1 MLDNNTYNLMAQLTE
16 ENKSLWRIKNNY
28 MGDAEGCS
36 ECIDFWK
43 KLAQDKERH
52 VDELINLIKGHFE

>member
-28 MGDAEGCS
+28 MSDAGGCT
-36 ECIDFWK
+36 ECTDFWK
-43 KLAQDKERH
+43 KLAQDKERQ
-52 VDELINLIKGHFE
+52 VDELISLIKGHFE